1 MQEIKNL
8 LDRLFHLKWRLTF
21 KLGQS
26 IMGSY
31 RGVKKQNT
39 PIWNLSILKFY
50 WMPLKVNEAII
61 CWTTMAASVPQWSAK
76 LAKGIKH
83 PRKACCKPHFQ
94 LPWNN
99 SKSWAGVCLFPICLM
114 GHQSHLPANRVIC
127 QPTDKDRNEGIIAY
141 CDFQIFYFETNVPLF
156 LFVNNDGLLESSSIN
171 FPFFFKGKTSTL
183 KSRQK
188 SLKMHKWHS
197 RQFWGIGFPWGPGK
211 NYR

>member
-1 MQEIKNL
+1 MQEIKNF

-26 IMGSY
+26 ITGSY

-61 CWTTMAASVPQWSAK
+61 CGTMMAASVSQWSAK

-83 PRKACCKPHFQ
+83 PRKACCKPHSQ

-99 SKSWAGVCLFPICLM
+99 SKSWAGICLFPICLTR
-114 GHQSHLPANRVIC
+114 HQSHLPANRQRQEWRHNSILWLSNILFQNKCATFPIC
-127 QPTDKDRNEGIIAY
+127 KQWRLIRK
-141 CDFQIFYFETNVPLF
+141 
-156 LFVNNDGLLESSSIN
+156 
-171 FPFFFKGKTSTL
+171 
-183 KSRQK
+183 
-188 SLKMHKWHS
+188 
-197 RQFWGIGFPWGPGK
+197 QFH
-211 NYR
+211 